1 MPYRILT
8 VVGARP
14 QFVKAMLLSELFR
27 KEQDIDE
34 IMVHTGQH
42 YDRLMSGVFFRD
54 LGIPKAQYHMNVHG
68 GGHGQMTGRMLQLL
82 EPIVNSEHPDAVL
95 VFGDTNS
102 TLAGALVGAKLCI
115 PVIHVESGLRSFRR
129 CMPEEINRVLTDRIS
144 RLLLCPTR
152 IAVSNLES
160 EGIVHGVH
168 HVGDIMHDVTLRM
181 LPVARR
187 YSQILGRLGLRP
199 GAYDVVTFHRAE
211 NTDSAGALL
220 RIADHVEYHASIR
233 PVVLPLHPRTRKA
246 MAEHGISLTAP
257 GIMITEPLGFLDMC
271 LLVHHARII
280 HTDSGGLQKEA
291 YFHRV
296 PCVTLREETE
306 WMETIE
312 HGWNRLWTVSSYNAR
327 SEIADYG
334 DGQSAS
340 RMLDLIKHARRN
352 GLL

>member
-14 QFVKAMLLSELFR
+14 QFVKAMSLSELFR
-27 KEQDIDE
+27 NERDIDE

-42 YDRLMSGVFFRD
+42 YDSHMSAVFFRE
-54 LGIPKAQYHMNVHG
+54 LGMRQAQYQLNVHG

-82 EPIVNSEHPDAVL
+82 EPIVNAEHPDAVL

-129 CMPEEINRVLTDRIS
+129 CMPEEINRVLTDRVS

-152 IAVSNLES
+152 TAVSNLRS
-160 EGIVHGVH
+160 EGIVQGVF
-168 HVGDIMHDVTLRM
+168 HVGDIMYDVTLRM
-181 LPVARR
+181 LPVAQR
-187 YSQILGRLGLRP
+187 YSKILFRLRLAPR
-199 GAYDVVTFHRAE
+199 AYDVVTFHRAE
-211 NTDSAGALL
+211 NTDSVGALS
-220 RIADHVEYHASIR
+220 RIAKHLEYHASIR

-246 MAEHGISLTAP
+246 LAEHGIKLTAP

-271 LLVHHARII
+271 LLVHHARVI

-312 HGWNRLWTVSSYNAR
+312 HGWNRLWTVSRYNAR
-327 SEIADYG
+327 SEITDYG

-340 RMLDLIKHARRN
+340 RMLDLIKHGRRN